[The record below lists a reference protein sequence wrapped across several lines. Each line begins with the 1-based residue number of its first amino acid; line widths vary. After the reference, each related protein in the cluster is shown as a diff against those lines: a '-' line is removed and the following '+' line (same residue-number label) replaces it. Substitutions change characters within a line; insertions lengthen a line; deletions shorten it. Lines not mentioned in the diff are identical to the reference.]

1 MSANTKEKTSL
12 IVAFTGGSGQKSTSV
27 SFTTTTDGIRPWAW
41 IENEIVTKQ
50 VAMLDT
56 NGKQAVDK
64 SGKPIFR
71 NQIRAGVTLLVSQ
84 VRAMGNPETSYIQDG
99 IEISLQKPKQQLL
112 LGGKDMEIIQ
122 PQFEA
127 MTKLAV
133 AE

>member
-1 MSANTKEKTSL
+1 MSAKKKEKTSL
-12 IVAFTGGSGQKSTSV
+12 IVAFMGGSGQKSTSV
-27 SFTTTTDGIRPWAW
+27 SFTTTNGVRPWAW

-71 NQIRAGVTLLVSQ
+71 NQIRAGVTLLVSE
-84 VRAMGNPETSYIQDG
+84 VRAMGNVETSYVEDG

-112 LGGKDMEIIQ
+112 LGGNDMEIIQ
-122 PQFEA
+122 PQFQA

>member
-1 MSANTKEKTSL
+1 MSTNTNEKTTL
-12 IVAFTGGSGQKSTSV
+12 IVAFMGGKGAKSTAV
-27 SFTTTTDGIRPWAW
+27 NFTLVDGVRPWGW
-41 IENEIVTKQ
+41 INNNIVTKQ

-84 VRAMGNPETSYIQDG
+84 VRAMGNLETSYVEDG

-112 LGGKDMEIIQ
+112 LGGNDMEIIQ

-127 MTKLAV
+127 MTELAV